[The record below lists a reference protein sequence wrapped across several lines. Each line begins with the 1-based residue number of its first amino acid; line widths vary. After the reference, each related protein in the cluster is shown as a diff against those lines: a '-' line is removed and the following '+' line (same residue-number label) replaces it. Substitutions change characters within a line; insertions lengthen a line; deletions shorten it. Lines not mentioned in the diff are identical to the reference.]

1 MMTESKIFKGI
12 EYIQLNE
19 LPEAQRDHLVQT
31 INKGLFIKIMIDG
44 KILNDCLQYRDYSFW
59 YNSVYKAQRTKVDG
73 TPVAPVGFNTE
84 LALNS

>member
-31 INKGLFIKIMIDG
+31 INKELFIKIMIEG
-44 KILNDCLQYRDYSFW
+44 KIVNDCLQYRDYSFW
-59 YNSVYKAQRTKVDG
+59 YNSVYKLQRGKVEG
-73 TPVAPVGFNTE
+73 TTVAPVGFDAQ